1 MKVHELIGWLQMYDP
16 NAEVMI
22 NGDSGT
28 PDPCPLPNRID
39 TVFLLKDSNGNQMYC
54 TADLLDDMR
63 AEGYKVNPNHT
74 APLLWP
80 S

>member
-1 MKVHELIGWLQMYDP
+1 MKVHGLIAVLQTFDP

-28 PDPCPLPNRID
+28 PDPSSLPNRID
-39 TVFLLKDSNGNQMYC
+39 TVFFLEDSNGNQTFC
-54 TADLLDDMR
+54 TVDLLDDMKE
-63 AEGYKVNPNHT
+63 EGYRIISK